1 LLQAVSGACTT
12 AKGPI
17 PTSLLPVLGLLGLFD
32 LLRRIL
38 LFLLGSVS
46 PRHQPTSSNTR
57 AVFPP
62 RSRPFSHDQ
71 LLSWRFRPCSE
82 ACLGSLSCSRAI
94 RLGRAGL
101 LMTERKED
109 CGNEQKGASEVEA
122 RHNCSSAV
130 TRLYLRCSCVHAPLC
145 NALACPMQCA
155 THGRRVCRSDPLL
168 HFCGDSTRSI
178 IDPHARKPLIT
189 TMSFAIPLVCDACI
203 QASPLAVTRYS
214 CGLDNH
220 STGKPLT
227 PPITSLR
234 PFSGPARCETERW
247 RFFR

>member
-1 LLQAVSGACTT
+1 MPRKFVLLASYQIGSSRFVDDGEEGGLWKRAERSERGGGEAQLQFGRGQVS
-12 AKGPI
+12 
-17 PTSLLPVLGLLGLFD
+17 S
-32 LLRRIL
+32 
-38 LFLLGSVS
+38 GS
-46 PRHQPTSSNTR
+46 
-57 AVFPP
+57 
-62 RSRPFSHDQ
+62 
-71 LLSWRFRPCSE
+71 
-82 ACLGSLSCSRAI
+82 
-94 RLGRAGL
+94 
-101 LMTERKED
+101 
-109 CGNEQKGASEVEA
+109 
-122 RHNCSSAV
+122 V